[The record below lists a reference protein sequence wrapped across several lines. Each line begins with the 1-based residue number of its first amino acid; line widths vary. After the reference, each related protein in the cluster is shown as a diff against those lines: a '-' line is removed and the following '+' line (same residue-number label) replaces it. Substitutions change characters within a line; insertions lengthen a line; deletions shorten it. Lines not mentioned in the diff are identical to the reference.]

1 MALGGGLRDFVNSV
15 ALDGNLGATLAHS
28 NTGYSFVYHT
38 EIALLFLTL
47 LAIGPLTRL
56 VFNKKSDDQG
66 KLTKLGLA
74 ELPS

>member
-1 MALGGGLRDFVNSV
+1 MRDFVNSV
-15 ALDGNLGATLAHS
+15 ALNGNLGSALAHS

-56 VFNKKSDDQG
+56 AINPTSKKKG
-66 KLTKLGLA
+66 KLDKFGLA